1 MDEEEQIEYAL
12 RITIFETLK
21 IIGVILIYSLLGYSF
36 EAIVATFS
44 MIIVRPFIGGYHEDT
59 QIKCFA
65 TTLIIIGSVIYLGT
79 NLNIDIISKLI
90 LDIISLYC
98 IWNQV
103 PVVNPKMTLSRPELI
118 KRNRKVGIS
127 ISIIFVLLSTVFNK
141 YIIFS
146 NILTWTLVF
155 QALLLFN
162 KRSYLKDST

>member
-1 MDEEEQIEYAL
+1 MDEEEQVEYAL
-12 RITIFETLK
+12 KITIFETLK

-36 EAIVATFS
+36 EAMVATFS
-44 MIIVRPFIGGYHEDT
+44 MIVVRPFIGGYHEDT

-65 TTLIIIGSVIYLGT
+65 ATLIIIGSVLYLST

-118 KRNRKVGIS
+118 KRNRKIGIS
-127 ISIIFVLLSTVFNK
+127 ISIIFVIMSILFNR

-146 NILTWTLVF
+146 NIITWTLIF
-155 QALLLFN
+155 QSLLLFN
-162 KRSYLKDST
+162 KRSS